1 MNIWHPYTQ
10 HKTASTPIEMIRGQD
25 AYLFD
30 AQGNQYIDAISSWWV
45 TLHGHANPILAAA
58 IAKQATILEQVIFA
72 GFTHPQAQK
81 LADNLLSILPKN
93 QQKVFFSDDGSTA
106 VEVGLKMAF
115 QYWHNQGITHKKRI
129 IALHNAYH
137 GDTFG
142 AMAVGERGGF
152 TAPFAPFLFEVD
164 FVLAPTPNYEEESLT
179 KFESLLK
186 TGEVAGFI
194 FEPLVQGAGG
204 MCMYSAEMLDRMLD
218 LCKQYDVISIADE
231 VMTGFGRT
239 GKLFAS
245 LHLTCNMPDIFCLSK
260 GLTGGFLP
268 LGITTCAGKIFEAFW
283 SDSKLHTL
291 FHGHSFTANPIA
303 CAVANA
309 SFELLISEN
318 CEKQRQNIILSH
330 QHFLEKIKKNPLV
343 KQARQQGTI
352 LAIEIETSEKTSYFN
367 HIRDILYEFFI
378 KNHILL
384 RPLGNVVYIL
394 PPYCIS
400 MDDLQKV
407 YDVIERGIE
416 ELRMRN

>member
-10 HKTASTPIEMIRGQD
+10 HKTALLPIEMVRGEGT
-25 AYLFD
+25 YLYD
-30 AQGNQYIDAISSWWV
+30 NAGNQYLDAISSWWV
-45 TLHGHANPILAAA
+45 TLHGHAHPVLAEA
-58 IAKQATILEQVIFA
+58 IASQAKILEQVIFA

-81 LADNLLSILPKN
+81 LANNLLSILPKN

-115 QYWHNQGITHKKRI
+115 QYWHNQGITHKTRL
-129 IALHNAYH
+129 IALNNAYH

-164 FVLAPTPNYEEESLT
+164 FVPAPTKGNKEKSLSA
-179 KFESLLK
+179 FENLLK
-186 TGEVAGFI
+186 TNQVAGFI

-204 MCMYSAEMLDRMLD
+204 MAMYSPEMLDKMLD
-218 LCKQYDVISIADE
+218 LCKEYHVITIADE

-245 LHLTCNMPDIFCLSK
+245 LHLERNMPDIFCLSK

-268 LGITTCAGKIFEAFW
+268 LGITTATQKIFDAFW

-318 CEKQRQNIILSH
+318 CEKQRQNIINSH
-330 QHFLEKIKKNPLV
+330 QNFLEKIKNHSLIAEV
-343 KQARQQGTI
+343 RQQGTI
-352 LAIEIETSEKTSYFN
+352 LAIEIKTQEKTSYFN
-367 HIRDILYEFFI
+367 NIRDILYNFFMEKKI
-378 KNHILL
+378 IL

-400 MDDLQKV
+400 KEDLERV
-407 YDVIERGIE
+407 YDVIEQGLN
-416 ELRMRN
+416 EL